1 MAATFRAGGLA
12 SGMDSNAIIEQLV
25 ALRRQP
31 IEKLE
36 ATKRAVDVK
45 VSVLGQL
52 GSKLEAF
59 NAALKSLASGG
70 ARGVQVVREPASVKV
85 TANAEALAGSFSLE
99 VGQLAQAA
107 KARSSAFAS
116 GAVVQGGTLHIEA
129 DGDAFDVTIDDGA
142 SLGEVAEAIE
152 ASGAPVSAAVLNDGT
167 SSYLV
172 LTRTSTGH
180 VIGEDPSTA
189 LSITETSTGALGQ
202 PLGLASVVSA
212 ANAQFTIDGLDFERR
227 SNDVTDALPGTT
239 LSLTAQTTAPQTL
252 VLSNDSAATRANL
265 QKVVDAYNAVVSM
278 IQNELA
284 LKADTDRSKTLGGE
298 PSLRS
303 MQARMQSL
311 ITTEVGTGD
320 VRTLADLGVRSA
332 RDGSLTIDDATFNRA
347 FTADPGAIDGLL
359 DGGLAAAADT
369 VVDAF
374 VDSVDGALTL
384 RTKSLNDQKRR
395 IDDQVAALEARAE
408 AYRDMLIAQYT
419 AMEKVVSS
427 LKAVGNFLSNHDF
440 SIDSGDKK

>member
-347 FTADPGAIDGLL
+347 FTADPGAVVCDGL
-359 DGGLAAAADT
+359 T
-369 VVDAF
+369 
-374 VDSVDGALTL
+374 
-384 RTKSLNDQKRR
+384 
-395 IDDQVAALEARAE
+395 IC
-408 AYRDMLIAQYT
+408 
-419 AMEKVVSS
+419 
-427 LKAVGNFLSNHDF
+427 
-440 SIDSGDKK
+440 SI

>member
-1 MAATFRAGGLA
+1 MAGTFRAGGLS
-12 SGMDSNAIIEQLV
+12 SGIDTNSIVDSLV
-25 ALRRQP
+25 ALQRKP
-31 IEKLE
+31 IEKLQE
-36 ATKRAVDVK
+36 KRKLVDVK
-45 VSVLGQL
+45 VSALAQL
-52 GSKLEAF
+52 TSKLKAF
-59 NAALKSLASGG
+59 ETAARDLSTLG
-70 ARGVQVVREPASVKV
+70 ARGFSVSTQPASVGV
-85 TANAEALAGSFSLE
+85 TAGVGATAGRYSLE
-99 VGQLAQAA
+99 VGTLAQAA
-107 KARSSAFAS
+107 KARSTPFAS
-116 GAVVQGGTLHIEA
+116 GATVAGGSLHIEA

>member
-31 IEKLE
+31 IEKLA
-36 ATKRAVDVK
+36 ATKKAVDVK

-52 GSKLEAF
+52 ASKLEAF
-59 NAALKSLASGG
+59 NAALASLGTSG

-85 TANAEALAGSFSLE
+85 TASAEALAGSFSLE
-99 VGQLAQAA
+99 VSQLAQAA
-107 KARSSAFAS
+107 KARSSAFAA
-116 GAVVQGGTLHIEA
+116 GAVAQGGTLHIEA
-129 DGDAFDVTIDDGA
+129 DGEAFDVTIDDGA
-142 SLGEVAEAIE
+142 SLGDVAEAIE

-180 VIGEDPSTA
+180 VIGDDPSTA
-189 LSITETSTGALGQ
+189 LTITETSTGVLGQ
-202 PLGLASVVSA
+202 PLGLSTVVAA
-212 ANAQFTIDGLDFERR
+212 ANAQFSIDTLALERR

-239 LSLTAQTTAPQTL
+239 LSLTAQTTAPETL
-252 VLSNDSAATRANL
+252 VLSNDASATRANL

-278 IQNELA
+278 IQGELA
-284 LKADTDRSKTLGGE
+284 LTSDTDRSKTLGGE
-298 PSLRS
+298 PALRS
-303 MQARMQSL
+303 IQARMQSL
-311 ITTEVGTGD
+311 ITTEVGTGN

-332 RDGSLTIDDATFNRA
+332 RDGSLTIDEATFNRT
-347 FTADPGAIDGLL
+347 FTADPASIDEII
-359 DGGLAAAADT
+359 DGGLATAADS

-384 RTKSLNDQKRR
+384 RTKSLNEQKRR
-395 IDDQVAALEARAE
+395 IDDQMAMLEARAE
-408 AYRDMLIAQYT
+408 AYRDILIAQYT

-427 LKAVGNFLSNHDF
+427 LKAVGNFLSSHNF
-440 SIDSGDKK
+440 SIDDGDKK